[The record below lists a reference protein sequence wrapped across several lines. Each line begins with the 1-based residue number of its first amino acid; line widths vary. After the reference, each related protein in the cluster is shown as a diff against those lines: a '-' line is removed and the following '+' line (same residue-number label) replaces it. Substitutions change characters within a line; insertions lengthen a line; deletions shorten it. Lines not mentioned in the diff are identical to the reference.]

1 MKLSTSDYKKIL
13 KFYKLSIPK
22 KSKNIKKKADKIIA
36 KKFCSCIK
44 KVQKKF
50 KKEGIAIG
58 ICTKSV
64 ITRKGY
70 KRGKFR
76 CKKRR
81 TVKLQKGG
89 GGCLSRRCRRDS
101 PDNMEEL
108 IMTGQRNALDS
119 SLEAAFQAGQRG
131 RAAQQLRTALTGA
144 KLRQRH
150 LPSTPKSKRTQGGKR
165 RKKKT
170 RKKRGGVVVV
180 RGWWDDIT
188 LNDIKLG
195 ETYRVTTT
203 SYRGV
208 IPSPF
213 IGTYNRVNQN
223 ADNQN
228 IFRFSIQPIHPG
240 LRGRGPLNF
249 TFPEGTIQRVEQY
262 NIAPDGS
269 ADMSKYINQ
278 FKGGGRRKK
287 KSRKKRGGT
296 ANLCKLFYEKNN
308 GEMPPD
314 ANPTVINNYCK
325 DHGDT
330 NVLPNDANI
339 CDVTTGNCSGPV
351 PVPVTPAA
359 RTRALATSG
368 ALAPLTMRAAR
379 EQRQRIHT
387 VSVDDQDFDSQFGG
401 KKDINQ
407 ERFKLIKME
416 AKKLLDNNKEIIK
429 KIEKKHNIKILKN
442 SKAIKKILDKTTLKD
457 ILKFKEKLMKIQ
469 KGGTREDEEDV
480 SCAICLEDFT
490 NERRSIPREEWRFPC
505 NHYRNHCIDCLPDFA
520 FSGFDP
526 NKIDTCPICRAPLI
540 TTFMERRNR
549 DIQTLYDNIYL
560 SDVVFVVG
568 YCVITYLNQ
577 TGSDGFVGRTF
588 WQIFFTFFLM
598 FMAGSVRHDREIWRR
613 RGEIRRQT
621 IEAINNNAQLNEL
634 LLQGRDADAERAFE
648 YFINYANQQQQEG
661 GKLDYMWDNMH
672 DHFLGVGNGI
682 ENTLNNLSKLK
693 YDSSE
698 KDKDRIETKK
708 ALLGL
713 SNEINN
719 IKKNQIEWGKII
731 KDTTLS
737 RDNLRQKLET
747 LQSSEKAKY
756 RWPEYSETSNGS
768 PPRPTIEQADII
780 NTKIKELL
788 QPHQQHSRFKV
799 KSQRY
804 KKNRMKIQ
812 RATRKKMSKGRYG
825 QRLGIILEG
834 GKRRRKTRKK
844 RGGCKWDKI
853 KGWFNCGT
861 RKKSYIK
868 TIKIPKVS
876 RKKINNTKRNSIFF
890 IDEDEEE
897 DDDTKNLKFMEAGID
912 GLNTKEDWARGP
924 TDIDENND
932 IPIINFKFKQ
942 EGGNKY
948 F

>member
-81 TVKLQKGG
+81 TIKLQKGG
-89 GGCLSRRCRRDS
+89 RKKTRKKRGAAPKFLCGPDIDFVPEVHFNELESIFDKLKEDTTDTAYEKIVDELPSIRRDKKS
-101 PDNMEEL
+101 GKCIGCKKLIDEL
-108 IMTGQRNALDS
+108 VKNTM
-119 SLEAAFQAGQRG
+119 
-131 RAAQQLRTALTGA
+131 
-144 KLRQRH
+144 
-150 LPSTPKSKRTQGGKR
+150 PSFVGGKILPIKNDDIIWLQQFTGVHKGGMCTIMGGR

-170 RKKRGGVVVV
+170 RKKRGGVV
-180 RGWWDDIT
+180 RGWWGDIT

-195 ETYRVTTT
+195 EKYRVTTT
-203 SYRGV
+203 NYRQV
-208 IPSPF
+208 IPQPF
-213 IGTYNRVNQN
+213 IGTYRGVRQN
-223 ADNQN
+223 SSMQN
-228 IFRFSIQPIHPG
+228 IYTFFTETFSHTG
-240 LRGRGPLNF
+240 LGETDIP
-249 TFPEGTIQRVEQY
+249 FPESTIQRVEQY
-262 NIAPDGS
+262 NIAPDGN
-269 ADMSKYINQ
+269 ADMAEYINK
-278 FKGGGRRKK
+278 FKGGRKK

-296 ANLCKLFYEKNN
+296 ANLCKLFFEQNN
-308 GEMPPD
+308 GNVPID
-314 ANPTVINNYCK
+314 TDHTVIDKYCK

-330 NVLPNDANI
+330 NIPPNTRNI
-339 CDVTTGNCSGPV
+339 CQATTGNCWLPTNIQPRQRLIRVNRRGNNQGSRRSSI
-351 PVPVTPAA
+351 AS
-359 RTRALATSG
+359 TS
-368 ALAPLTMRAAR
+368 LAPGRLT
-379 EQRQRIHT
+379 RQ
-387 VSVDDQDFDSQFGG
+387 QGG
-401 KKDINQ
+401 GSKKDINQ

-505 NHYRNHCIDCLPDFA
+505 NHYRNHCIDCLPQFA

-560 SDVVFVVG
+560 SDVVFVIIYG
-568 YCVITYLNQ
+568 VITYLNH
-577 TGSDGFVGRTF
+577 TGGDDFPSTF
-588 WQIFFTFFLM
+588 SRSLWQIFFTGMFM
-598 FMAGSVRHDREIWRR
+598 FMAGSVRHNQEIWRR
-613 RGEIRRQT
+613 RGERRRQA
-621 IEAINNNAQLNEL
+621 IEAINNNPQLNEL
-634 LLQGRDADAERAFE
+634 LLQGRDADAERARDML
-648 YFINYANQQQQEG
+648 INYANQEQQ
-661 GKLDYMWDNMH
+661 
-672 DHFLGVGNGI
+672 
-682 ENTLNNLSKLK
+682 
-693 YDSSE
+693 
-698 KDKDRIETKK
+698 
-708 ALLGL
+708 
-713 SNEINN
+713 
-719 IKKNQIEWGKII
+719 
-731 KDTTLS
+731 
-737 RDNLRQKLET
+737 
-747 LQSSEKAKY
+747 
-756 RWPEYSETSNGS
+756 
-768 PPRPTIEQADII
+768 
-780 NTKIKELL
+780 
-788 QPHQQHSRFKV
+788 
-799 KSQRY
+799 
-804 KKNRMKIQ
+804 
-812 RATRKKMSKGRYG
+812 
-825 QRLGIILEG
+825 EG
-834 GKRRRKTRKK
+834 GKRRRKTRRK

-868 TIKIPKVS
+868 TIKIPRVS
-876 RKKINNTKRNSIFF
+876 RKKINNTKRNSPFYV
-890 IDEDEEE
+890 DEDEEE

-912 GLNTKEDWARGP
+912 GFNTEEDWARGP
-924 TDIDENND
+924 TDIDTNND
-932 IPIINFKFKQ
+932 IPIINKDKQ
-942 EGGNKY
+942 DGGNKY